1 MTKSRLSKSE
11 LEGLIKKWACDC
23 GYDVQELEW
32 TDGVSELPVVMQY
45 RHLSEVPE

>member
-1 MTKSRLSKSE
+1 MTKSRLSKCE

-32 TDGVSELPVVMQY
+32 AEGIDELPVAMRF
-45 RHLSEVPE
+45 RHLSEVSE